1 MAELEVNEKALNTSN
16 PIGDEVMVEVAMPK
30 SFKIKMVEASKLTE
44 FKVMSIVT
52 SLFANVFV
60 GFFVSAITNNI
71 SEKQSLL
78 NWITG
83 VFGMFTLIALV
94 ITIWVNSKMKS
105 QETKI
110 NFKATR

>member
-1 MAELEVNEKALNTSN
+1 MSEVVNEKANNISN

-44 FKVMSIVT
+44 FKVWGLISSII
-52 SLFANVFV
+52 SNIFM
-60 GFFVSAITNNI
+60 GFLVSAITNTNQG
-71 SEKQSLL
+71 SQSLL

-83 VFGMFTLIALV
+83 VFALMTLGSIGM
-94 ITIWVNSKMKS
+94 TIWANSKMET

-110 NFKATR
+110 YMKAAK